1 MCLNKRKLKTDHKG
15 GKCLDKET
23 YRPRQIKIKT
33 EMEVEIGVEV
43 EAKGASDQLWM
54 ETEEAQKDPKIIPMG
69 QFLRN
74 IFSVK
79 KRGFEVFGRKIN
91 FNM

>member
-1 MCLNKRKLKTDHKG
+1 
-15 GKCLDKET
+15 
-23 YRPRQIKIKT
+23 
-33 EMEVEIGVEV
+33 MEVEIGVEV
-43 EAKGASDQLWM
+43 EVKGVLDQFWM
-54 ETEEAQKDPKIIPMG
+54 EIEEVQKDFKIIFMG

-74 IFSVK
+74 IFLVK